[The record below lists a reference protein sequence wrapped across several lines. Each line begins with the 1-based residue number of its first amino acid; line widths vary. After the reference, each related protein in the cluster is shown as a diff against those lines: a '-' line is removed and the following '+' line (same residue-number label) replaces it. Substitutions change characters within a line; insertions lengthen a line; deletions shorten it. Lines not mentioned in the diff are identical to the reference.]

1 MMKKILKIVWTVL
14 GVLYYPIYAVA
25 WFTHKIARLILA
37 ISYFLMFN
45 KRVALD
51 IIKNLFK

>member
-1 MMKKILKIVWTVL
+1 MKKILKIVWTVL